1 MNILF
6 PVLFFALVAAASLP
20 QAAAWAGEAAKPEAQ
35 PDPYGTLV
43 KPALDNAPS
52 RTEVVSAQAVQVGV
66 DESVLGDTIA
76 MTLPLLDENGDTVT
90 LSGLSGGRPV
100 VLQLGYYRCPVICS
114 QVLGN
119 LTKWADATP
128 QLRAGIDYEVV
139 SVSID
144 PKETAVNAKEARARV
159 MKGADAARGTGWHF
173 LTASPASIQGM
184 TQACGFRYL
193 HIPSNDQ
200 YAHPGLLVFL
210 SPQGKV
216 TRLLNV
222 NGGIADSG
230 ADVDAWRQAVAGAAA
245 GTVTKPAGPTLFAQC
260 TTLVRN
266 ALVVFAKNAL
276 QAAVL
281 VTIAVMLALFFYLRR
296 LESRKRAASG

>member
-6 PVLFFALVAAASLP
+6 PVPFFALVAAASLS
-20 QAAAWAGEAAKPEAQ
+20 QVAAWGGEASKPEPQ
-35 PDPYGTLV
+35 SDNYGTLV
-43 KPALDNAPS
+43 KPAMDNAPS

-66 DESVLGDTIA
+66 DESVLGDTLA

-119 LTKWADATP
+119 LAKWAAATP
-128 QLRAGIDYEVV
+128 QLRAGRDYEVV

-144 PKETAVNAKEARARV
+144 PKETAANAKEARARV
-159 MKGADAARGTGWHF
+159 MQGAGWHF
-173 LTASPASIQGM
+173 LTASPASIQAM
-184 TQACGFRYL
+184 TEACGFRYL
-193 HIPSNDQ
+193 HIKSNDQ

-222 NGGIADSG
+222 SGGVADSG
-230 ADVDAWRQAVAGAAA
+230 ADVDAWSQAVTGAAA
-245 GTVTKPAGPTLFAQC
+245 GTVTKPPGPTLFAQC
-260 TTLVRN
+260 TTVVRN

-281 VTIAVMLALFFYLRR
+281 VTISVMLALFFYLRR
-296 LESRKRAASG
+296 LEARKQAASG